1 MSVTGCTQQLLI
13 HAYAFMVITASHLA
27 LGVQAC
33 SLNRYR
39 TASDIIALRAWLQF
53 LLILAI
59 LFVSLFPMLNLL
71 IVFIES

>member
-1 MSVTGCTQQLLI
+1 MSVTGYTQQLLI

-39 TASDIIALRAWLQF
+39 TASDIIALRATGYSF
-53 LLILAI
+53 Y
-59 LFVSLFPMLNLL
+59 
-71 IVFIES
+71 